1 MIWRGSAG
9 GGACSP
15 CGELASQVTA
25 EDGLLADAGGERQKE
40 KERALQRP
48 LGKKTVEKPL
58 RCRTHDA
65 GEKLA
70 QARED
75 EVSRNQVSDG
85 EAEVAQDGAPVGRDA
100 PSQGA
105 ERSAAPAAAEGD
117 ESDDEPLEGDGDR
130 VAGNAVAGVD
140 GAPHHGERGH
150 GEQKQKDAGGVPGG
164 RNGLRGGSWIKRV
177 RDCGGCVTH
186 CVFLS
191 TSQYLSARGGKVTTE
206 AKVFSEP
213 GLNAGA
219 DLLRTEQSLDSWISR
234 S

>member
-1 MIWRGSAG
+1 MQIA
-9 GGACSP
+9 
-15 CGELASQVTA
+15 A

-117 ESDDEPLEGDGDR
+117 ESDDEPFGGDGD
-130 VAGNAVAGVD
+130 GVTERAMGCVPGGD
-140 GAPHHGERGH
+140 GAPRGQAERDQAK
-150 GEQKQKDAGGVPGG
+150 QKQKAAGGVPGW
-164 RNGLRGGSWIKRV
+164 RNGLRIRLRMKRIM
-177 RDCGGCVTH
+177 DCGGCVTH